1 MDKLKDTDK
10 VRDMII
16 YNVPDKLRG
25 EIWKTISGNPASI
38 SHDYYQL
45 LVIKGKRIGDVIMK
59 KAGIEK
65 SGQPE
70 YDSEYLRTKIEYNM
84 MAMNPGVSHEESI
97 VIIENDLPRTFTSM
111 ETYNQ
116 KTEEGQKNIEKL
128 RRILRAFTVLRPD
141 VGYVQGMSYLAGF
154 LLLDNDEYDTF
165 VLFHNLVIKSQILS
179 FYKFKADDIIQRLKF
194 FRQAFLVELPDL
206 WEYFEEEKIDPRS
219 YVYEWVMTFYTRALP
234 TKVAKRVWDLYF
246 IDGFP
251 LLFKWALAILKIV
264 QDKILY
270 SDISEV
276 MNTLKNTQNII
287 LDDSVLLKAIDQ
299 VKLPEWVY
307 QELKDL

>member
-45 LVIKGKRIGDVIMK
+45 LVIKGKRIGYVIMK

-206 WEYFEEEKIDPRS
+206 
-219 YVYEWVMTFYTRALP
+219 
-234 TKVAKRVWDLYF
+234 
-246 IDGFP
+246 
-251 LLFKWALAILKIV
+251 
-264 QDKILY
+264 
-270 SDISEV
+270 
-276 MNTLKNTQNII
+276 
-287 LDDSVLLKAIDQ
+287 
-299 VKLPEWVY
+299 
-307 QELKDL
+307 

>member
-1 MDKLKDTDK
+1 
-10 VRDMII
+10 
-16 YNVPDKLRG
+16 
-25 EIWKTISGNPASI
+25 
-38 SHDYYQL
+38 
-45 LVIKGKRIGDVIMK
+45 
-59 KAGIEK
+59 
-65 SGQPE
+65 
-70 YDSEYLRTKIEYNM
+70 
-84 MAMNPGVSHEESI
+84 
-97 VIIENDLPRTFTSM
+97 
-111 ETYNQ
+111 
-116 KTEEGQKNIEKL
+116 
-128 RRILRAFTVLRPD
+128 
-141 VGYVQGMSYLAGF
+141 
-154 LLLDNDEYDTF
+154 
-165 VLFHNLVIKSQILS
+165 
-179 FYKFKADDIIQRLKF
+179 
-194 FRQAFLVELPDL
+194 
-206 WEYFEEEKIDPRS
+206 
-219 YVYEWVMTFYTRALP
+219 MTFYTRALP